1 MLYKVNL
8 LIICIKHLFKK
19 NIETSYLCEDLQ
31 RYTVMVTTV
40 VMVSHSHPPTPSI
53 GADVHNNQNSL
64 VKVFVLTNR
73 KCSFDGC

>member
-1 MLYKVNL
+1 M
-8 LIICIKHLFKK
+8 
-19 NIETSYLCEDLQ
+19 CEDLQ

-64 VKVFVLTNR
+64 VKGICLFLQIENAHLMDVRVACENIPW
-73 KCSFDGC
+73 GYGN